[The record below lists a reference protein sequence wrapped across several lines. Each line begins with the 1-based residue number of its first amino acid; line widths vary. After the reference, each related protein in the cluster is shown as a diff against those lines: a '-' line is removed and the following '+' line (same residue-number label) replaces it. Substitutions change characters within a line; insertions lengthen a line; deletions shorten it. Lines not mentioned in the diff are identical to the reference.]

1 MSSDAASEILMDAI
15 VREFNPDYP
24 PGKLLGAINGRL
36 GGDGHEAV
44 DIETVVTVMV
54 ADEAAAVRTRVRSA
68 LSTWDAEFAA
78 GWVGATSPTTEQ
90 RRELIYVLLGIP
102 AGAFAALTTSYPIAG
117 GPTLIVAPQPW
128 EPWYTPERRLSHDF
142 YWAAYRGVLA
152 RKGWPQST
160 IDDLGN
166 ATNAVVSRLGDP
178 VRSEPH
184 QSKGLV
190 VGYVQSGKTANF
202 TGVVAKAVDAGYR
215 LIIVLTGTI
224 ELLRSQ
230 TQRRL
235 DMELIGM
242 QNIHDVEYEHDE
254 DWLDGRFLNHV
265 EDPNHT
271 NEVPA
276 IRRLTGAADDYKSL
290 AKGIGAFHYEIAD
303 HSLPLYDPTNLY
315 QSNVRVAV
323 VKKNS
328 TVLKKLVDDVKKLPT
343 PLDHISALI
352 IDDEADQASVNTVN
366 PKNFVDDRV
375 ERTAINERIS
385 SLLSML
391 PRCQYIG
398 YTATPFAN
406 VFVDPDDS
414 VNIFPSDFIV
424 SLDRPA
430 EYMGGA
436 DFHDRDDDLGVGVQ
450 KTPANSNQMA
460 FVRDLRPQCD
470 EDRDAERLLALDSY
484 VLAGAIKLFRQ
495 SHDVAGDFR
504 HHTMLVHESVKQD
517 EHKALAQDFE
527 ALWKSAGYS
536 QPSGLIR
543 LEKLWDSDFRI
554 VSAARAQP
562 GVRNPGSFEE
572 LEEFIG
578 AACDRIGEGVSP
590 VIVVNGEADKDYV
603 QEPLNFQEHSVWKI
617 LVGGTKLSRGFTVE
631 GLTITYYTRK
641 TYQADTLMQ
650 MGRWFG
656 FRPGYRDLVRLF
668 IGREI
673 TGPGGKSFDMYKAFE
688 AIVSDEEE
696 FRQELTRFA
705 ELNVDGEPMVTP
717 RDVPPMVFQS
727 LPWLKPAASNKM
739 YNAQMNYRSV
749 GGQSFSFTMQGPR
762 GDGTNNVRHFDLMR
776 PILDLLTEVGD
787 FEFLDKDDKTRV
799 FQARYGIIPAETIL
813 QAVSGFVW
821 DANWDFEPHRKAFEA
836 AIDRGA
842 LDDFAVLIPIPKTKS
857 LVTIGDYPEPL
868 PLVNRKR
875 QEVPYR
881 TGFTGTAVRERD
893 AIEHIA
899 GNPEKEFG
907 GPLAAKLRK
916 KTRGGMI
923 LLFASDP
930 TGTRQHKD
938 PARGAV
944 KPVDIATLFSY
955 ALPYAADPTPKI
967 GFTVRKEGA
976 GAIIDAE

>member
-1 MSSDAASEILMDAI
+1 MKVPGGEVLLNAI

-24 PGKLLGAINGRL
+24 PGKLIGAINGRL
-36 GGDGHEAV
+36 AGDSYDPV
-44 DIETVVTVMV
+44 DPETVVTALV
-54 ADEAAAVRTRVRSA
+54 ADEAVGMRTRVRSA
-68 LSTWDAEFAA
+68 LAAWDAENAA
-78 GWVGATSPTTEQ
+78 SWTGATPPASDQ
-90 RRELIYVLLGIP
+90 RRNLIYALMGLPP
-102 AGAFAALTTSYPIAG
+102 AACAPLTESYPLAG
-117 GPTLIVAPQPW
+117 GPTVIVAPQPW
-128 EPWYTPERRLSHDF
+128 EPWYTLDRRHAHDF
-142 YWAAYRGVLA
+142 YWSAYRGVLT
-152 RKGWPQST
+152 RKGWAQNT
-160 IDDLGN
+160 IDDLGV
-166 ATNAVVSRLGDP
+166 ATTAVVSRLGDP
-178 VRSEPH
+178 TRIESH

-202 TGVVAKAVDAGYR
+202 TGVVAKAIDAGYR
-215 LIIVLTGTI
+215 LVIVLTGTI

-242 QNIHDVEYEHDE
+242 QNIHDVEYELDE
-254 DWLDGRFLNHV
+254 DWLGGRFVTHV
-265 EDPNHT
+265 QDPNHT

-276 IRRLTGAADDYKSL
+276 IRRLTGAVDDYKSL

-303 HSLPLYDPTNLY
+303 HGLPLHDPANLY
-315 QSNVRVAV
+315 PSNVRVAV

-328 TVLKKLVDDVKKLPT
+328 AVLKKLVDDIKKLPT
-343 PLDHISALI
+343 PLNQIPALI
-352 IDDEADQASVNTVN
+352 VDDEADQASVNTVN
-366 PKNFVDDRV
+366 PKNSVDDRV

-385 SLLSML
+385 TLLEML

-436 DFHDRDDDLGVGVQ
+436 DFHDREDDLGAGVE
-450 KTPANSNQMA
+450 KTPANSNEKA
-460 FVRDLRPQCD
+460 FVRDLRPGSD
-470 EDRDAERLLALDSY
+470 EDRDAERLQALDSF
-484 VLAGAIKLFRQ
+484 VLSGAIKLFRENR
-495 SHDVAGDFR
+495 SIKGDFR

-517 EHKALAQDFE
+517 EHKGLAQDFE
-527 ALWKSAGYS
+527 ALWNTAGYS
-536 QPSGLIR
+536 QPSGLSR
-543 LEKLWDSDFRI
+543 LAELWDSDFRV
-554 VSAARAQP
+554 VSAARVQE
-562 GVRNPGSFEE
+562 GVVNPQSFEE

-578 AACDRIGEGVSP
+578 AACDRIGEGLSP
-590 VIVVNGEADKDYV
+590 VIVVNGEADKDYF

-668 IGREI
+668 IGRDI
-673 TGPGGKSFDMYKAFE
+673 SGPGGKSFDMYKAFE

-696 FRQELTRFA
+696 FRDELTRFA
-705 ELNVDGEPMVTP
+705 ALNVDGEPMVTP
-717 RDVPPMVFQS
+717 RDVPPMVFQR
-727 LPWLKPAASNKM
+727 LPWLKPTASNKM
-739 YNAQMNYRSV
+739 YNAHMNYRSV

-762 GDGTNNVRHFDLMR
+762 GDGTNNVKHFDLMR
-776 PILDLLTEVGD
+776 PILDGLTKTGD
-787 FEFLDKDDKTRV
+787 FEFIDKDGKARV
-799 FQARYGIIPAETIL
+799 FEARYGIVTAEAVL
-813 QAVSGFVW
+813 EAVSGFVW
-821 DANWDFEPHRKAFEA
+821 DENWDFEPHRAAFEG
-836 AIDRGA
+836 AISRGA
-842 LDDFAVLIPIPKTKS
+842 LEDFAVLLPIPKTRV
-857 LVTIGDYPEPL
+857 LITIGDYPERL
-868 PLVNRKR
+868 PYVNRKR

-899 GNPEKEFG
+899 GNPEKTVG
-907 GPLAAKLRK
+907 GTLAAKLRK

-930 TGTRQHKD
+930 VGRRQHKD
-938 PARGAV
+938 PGRGAV
-944 KPVDIATLFSY
+944 KAVDVATLFSY